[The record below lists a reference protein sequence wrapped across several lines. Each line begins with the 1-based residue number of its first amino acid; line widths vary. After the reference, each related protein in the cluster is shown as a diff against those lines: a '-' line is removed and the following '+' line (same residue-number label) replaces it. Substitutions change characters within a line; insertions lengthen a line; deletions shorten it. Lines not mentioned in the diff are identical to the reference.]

1 MFQRYA
7 QFPRLQLTF
16 FDTDHSVEL
25 PLLAVLLG
33 TIIFSFKTFFSFRH
47 CSFGFSVWQG
57 REKHPFYY
65 FEIN

>member
-33 TIIFSFKTFFSFRH
+33 TIIFSFKTFFF
-47 CSFGFSVWQG
+47 VQAL
-57 REKHPFYY
+57 
-65 FEIN
+65 